1 MYHLLDELSGY
12 FLIPLKVWELLLQ
25 SGVVKIND
33 KKKEEF
39 KLLQD
44 FFSDY
49 YKIFEE
55 DLFPKNCY
63 LECSES
69 PDFIVKFDNQKIGIE
84 LTRAI
89 DEKIMNS
96 EVLKIKI
103 YKIVRKYINDALSKR
118 KVYAIMQ
125 SVSAHPTGK
134 KAFFHFT
141 PQLTHEEME
150 KGFALLAIQ
159 KYQIVFHL
167 LPLFQYF
174 F

>member
-12 FLIPLKVWELLLQ
+12 FLKHLKVWELLLQ

-49 YKIFEE
+49 YKSFHEH
-55 DLFPKNCY
+55 LFAENRR
-63 LECSES
+63 LECSKS
-69 PDFIVKFDNQKIGIE
+69 PDFIVKFDNQKIGVE

-118 KVYAIMQ
+118 KVYPIMQ
-125 SVSAHPTGK
+125 TVSTHPSGK
-134 KAFFHFT
+134 KPFSISLRNS
-141 PQLTHEEME
+141 PMR
-150 KGFALLAIQ
+150 KW
-159 KYQIVFHL
+159 KRV
-167 LPLFQYF
+167 LPC
-174 F
+174 